1 MIEYPELIK
10 SKYIFVFENKKTT
23 KPKKINYGRKLWKY
37 KTHYRKT
44 WDHHNFRFGKTKK
57 RKITAESGWS
67 VDEHIELVNTFFPG
81 YILDYKVYKGSIWI
95 DYKIIKGVPA
105 SEIFPKTPEFIKKIY
120 RFCVDHYKKTA
131 PYAHGDW
138 ILENIMIDGDNFKLI
153 DWDHLDIYTEQEAFK
168 RIYNDIFIENMKKRV
183 IYK

>member
-1 MIEYPELIK
+1 M
-10 SKYIFVFENKKTT
+10 
-23 KPKKINYGRKLWKY
+23 YGK
-37 KTHYRKT
+37 
-44 WDHHNFRFGKTKK
+44 G
-57 RKITAESGWS
+57 GGMS
-67 VDEHIELVNTFFPG
+67 VDEHVNMVNKLFPG
-81 YILDYKVYKGSIWI
+81 YILDYKVYSNSIWI
-95 DYKIIKGVPA
+95 DSNIIKGVPA
-105 SEIFPKTPEFIKKIY
+105 SEVFPKTPEFIKKIY

-153 DWDHLDIYTEQEAFK
+153 YCDHIDIYTEQEAFK